1 MRQTQIL
8 VVDDDEAFLELL
20 RITISAAGFTVV
32 LAKSGIDALAK
43 AESERPSVA
52 LVDINLP
59 GISGYEVA
67 RTLHEQFGVPTI
79 FLSGHRTE
87 PADRVAGL
95 MLGALD
101 YVVKPLDPG
110 ELVARIHAALRGR
123 SHVEAVTHVLE
134 RLTPRESEV
143 LQLLVDGLTPAEAAA
158 RLVIAPKTVATHVQ
172 RILGKLDVNTR
183 SSALAEA
190 VAAGMRPRR

>member
-20 RITISAAGFTVV
+20 RTTISAAGFAVV
-32 LAKSGIDALAK
+32 VAQTGVDAPGQAG
-43 AESERPSVA
+43 SERPSVA

-67 RTLHEQFGVPTI
+67 RTLHEQFRVPTI

-101 YVVKPLDPG
+101 YIVKPLDLG
-110 ELVARIHAALRGR
+110 ELVARIRAALR
-123 SHVEAVTHVLE
+123 
-134 RLTPRESEV
+134 
-143 LQLLVDGLTPAEAAA
+143 
-158 RLVIAPKTVATHVQ
+158 ATAD
-172 RILGKLDVNTR
+172 I
-183 SSALAEA
+183 
-190 VAAGMRPRR
+190 